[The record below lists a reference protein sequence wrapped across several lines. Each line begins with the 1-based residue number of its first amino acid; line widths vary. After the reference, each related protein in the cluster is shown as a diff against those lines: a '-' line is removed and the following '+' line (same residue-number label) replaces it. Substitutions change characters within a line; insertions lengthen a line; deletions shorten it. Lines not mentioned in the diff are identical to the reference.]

1 MRTVFFI
8 VPERKQM
15 IRHMIL
21 TVVCAAV
28 AALSASCGYF
38 QAMHQRGKLADI
50 RVGMTKDQVVEIAG
64 EPLSKELYSTDNYW
78 FYYTS
83 PKWYDGLVTQDEC
96 TPFLFDD
103 DGILQGW
110 GNRYFRKHGIMS
122 VWTQEAINSSIWFF

>member
-1 MRTVFFI
+1 MQCIVFHK
-8 VPERKQM
+8 PGKETEM

-21 TVVCAAV
+21 AALCAAL
-28 AALSASCGYF
+28 ALMTASCGFF
-38 QAMHQRGKLADI
+38 QAKLQRAKLEDI

-64 EPLSKELYSTDNYW
+64 EPLSKELYSTDNLW

-103 DGILQGW
+103 DGILTGW
-110 GNRYFRKHGIMS
+110 GNRYLHEQGHLTT
-122 VWTQEAINSSIWFF
+122 WTQEAINSAIWF

>member
-1 MRTVFFI
+1 MHCFFH
-8 VPERKQM
+8 ESRKETEM

-21 TVVCAAV
+21 VLVCAALS
-28 AALSASCGYF
+28 AATASCGYF
-38 QAMHQRGKLADI
+38 QAMQQREKLADI
-50 RVGMTKDQVVEIAG
+50 RVGMTRDQVIEIAG
-64 EPLSKELYSTDNYW
+64 EPLNKELYNTDNYW

-110 GNRYFRKHGIMS
+110 GNRYFREQGIMS

>member
-1 MRTVFFI
+1 
-8 VPERKQM
+8 M
-15 IRHMIL
+15 IRHMTLI
-21 TVVCAAV
+21 VVCAAL

-96 TPFLFDD
+96 TPFFFDD
-103 DGILQGW
+103 EGVLQGW
-110 GNRYFRKHGIMS
+110 GNRYFREHGIMS
-122 VWTQEAINSSIWFF
+122 VWTQKAINSAVWFY

>member
-1 MRTVFFI
+1 
-8 VPERKQM
+8 M

-21 TVVCAAV
+21 VLACAAL
-28 AALSASCGYF
+28 AAATASCGYF
-38 QAMHQRGKLADI
+38 QAKRQREKLADI
-50 RVGMTKDQVVEIAG
+50 RVGMTRDQVAEIAG

-78 FYYTS
+78 FYYTD

-103 DGILQGW
+103 EGILQGW
-110 GNRYFRKHGIMS
+110 GNRYFREHGIMS